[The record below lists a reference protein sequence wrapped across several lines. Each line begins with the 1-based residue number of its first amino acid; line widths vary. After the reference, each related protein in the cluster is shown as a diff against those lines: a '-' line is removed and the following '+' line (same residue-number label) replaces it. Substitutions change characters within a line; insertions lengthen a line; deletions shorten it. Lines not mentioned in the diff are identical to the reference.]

1 MNRIE
6 INVNP
11 LGMVEAL
18 VTGTMTEGHSDGK
31 EEVAVE
37 VLPPSP
43 EEPSLLSVGE
53 DSGAEVGRVEEAE
66 LPRVGLARRVEVG
79 TQE

>member
-1 MNRIE
+1 M
-6 INVNP
+6 NP

-31 EEVAVE
+31 EEVEVE
-37 VLPPSP
+37 VLPPSPP

-53 DSGAEVGRVEEAE
+53 DSGAEVGREEEAE